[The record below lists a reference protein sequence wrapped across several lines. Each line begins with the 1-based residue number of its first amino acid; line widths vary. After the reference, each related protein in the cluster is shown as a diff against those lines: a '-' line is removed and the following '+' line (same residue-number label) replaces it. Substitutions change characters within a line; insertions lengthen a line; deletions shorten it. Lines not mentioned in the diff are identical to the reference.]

1 MLFNHG
7 NLEKENLSF
16 NVAILTDRRTYNY
29 RAASIQII
37 KKIRKSRNC
46 KKKCKNKDDT
56 NLIPTANTSTI
67 GKTSTF
73 SPELKR
79 SLKTSRP
86 ESPDVT
92 RAAKRLERSRQQ
104 KNGGDSRLDTTATAA
119 NGGPKVHNNE
129 CDDLKSEYIEI
140 NSDNNIKSTGG
151 NDSTAAKVF
160 MCDVH
165 KRKQNG
171 STTARSTKLS
181 CNNTTNVVTNI
192 IENPAAAPQP
202 QPQPPL
208 SQSSSASNSP
218 PILPPGEGGG
228 AAPPPLEKSEML
240 GAISKTSKRLVFDHF
255 TKRL

>member
-1 MLFNHG
+1 M
-7 NLEKENLSF
+7 
-16 NVAILTDRRTYNY
+16 
-29 RAASIQII
+29 
-37 KKIRKSRNC
+37 RNC
-46 KKKCKNKDDT
+46 VRNVKKKTKDDT

-104 KNGGDSRLDTTATAA
+104 KNSGDSRLDTTTAGA
-119 NGGPKVHNNE
+119 NGGLKVHINE
-129 CDDLKSEYIEI
+129 SDDLKSEYIEI
-140 NSDNNIKSTGG
+140 NSDNNKSAGG
-151 NDSTAAKVF
+151 NDTAAAKVF

-171 STTARSTKLS
+171 STGTRSTKMS
-181 CNNTTNVVTNI
+181 CNNTTNVVANI
-192 IENPAAAPQP
+192 IENPAVVTL
-202 QPQPPL
+202 PQPPL
-208 SQSSSASNSP
+208 SQSSSASSSP
-218 PILPPGEGGG
+218 PILPQGEGGG
-228 AAPPPLEKSEML
+228 ADPPSLEKSEML

-255 TKRL
+255 TKR